1 MDNLSLTHGLY
12 GDIIGPETSMTGC
25 ALGLNNP
32 YMNSYMNGYCYN
44 TNFLGGVT
52 MASPLARDTY
62 SSVKM
67 EKIRNVNGLKSA
79 AIGTGLFIAGSIVLG
94 KFSKLFKS
102 IVKVFKK

>member
-67 EKIRNVNGLKSA
+67 EKIRSINGFKSA
-79 AIGTGLFIAGSIVLG
+79 VVYSGLAIAGAVVLG
-94 KFSKLFKS
+94 KFSKLFKN
-102 IVKVFKK
+102 IAKVFKK